1 MVKYRR
7 TCTAQN
13 QMKNQRKMIFAKVEE
28 KTNVCFIK
36 ARYLPLY
43 PSKSSGHTF
52 FCNQEERQPLFLPS
66 HRLKWIFLS
75 VPHYYLIEQ

>member
-13 QMKNQRKMIFAKVEE
+13 QMKNQRKMIFAQVEE

-43 PSKSSGHTF
+43 PSKSSGLTF
-52 FCNQEERQPLFLPS
+52 FFNQEERQPLFFTLTSIKMDFPFCPS
-66 HRLKWIFLS
+66 LL
-75 VPHYYLIEQ
+75 LN